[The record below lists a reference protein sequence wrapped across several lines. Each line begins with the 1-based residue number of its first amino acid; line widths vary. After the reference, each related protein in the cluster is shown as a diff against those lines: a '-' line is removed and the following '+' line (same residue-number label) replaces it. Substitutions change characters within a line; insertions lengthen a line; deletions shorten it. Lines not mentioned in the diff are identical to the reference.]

1 MAGKIKEYDIS
12 EIPSRSIQFTIPI
25 LWLREMRSR
34 GFHRIDLLREGDD
47 LIFHPAKQPEPVG
60 AEK

>member
-34 GFHRIDLLREGDD
+34 GFHREGDD

>member
-1 MAGKIKEYDIS
+1 MAGKIREYGIQNEIDRIQIS
-12 EIPSRSIQFTIPI
+12 IPI

-47 LIFHPAKQPEPVG
+47 LIFRPTRKAEPVG